1 VISGV
6 IAAAVVVA
14 CVVGLGGGLVVVVT
28 CVVGLAVVVVVAS
41 AVDVVGAVD
50 ADEVREDFV
59 VCLLGLAVVI
69 CAAAV
74 ACVVLAAVAARVVV
88 VCTVVLSAEAA
99 VVSSATQT
107 QPVSSDPPNTPARAS
122 NVAPWPARFCL
133 SKQRLEASSNTQ
145 TSQVAGRG
153 KMKTALFACAVHLKE
168 HSSALATP
176 VVFWNVLPK

>member
-1 VISGV
+1 MLAVAVVVCATVVGGCV
-6 IAAAVVVA
+6 VAAVVATASVDAAVSDVTAALVVA
-14 CVVGLGGGLVVVVT
+14 ATLVVIASVVVAAASIVVATLVVVV
-28 CVVGLAVVVVVAS
+28 LAVVAAS
-41 AVDVVGAVD
+41 
-50 ADEVREDFV
+50 
-59 VCLLGLAVVI
+59 
-69 CAAAV
+69 
-74 ACVVLAAVAARVVV
+74 VVV